1 MYEER
6 VERLMAAMS
15 ARGADAALIAS
26 RENRIF
32 LSGFTGDTGAI
43 LITEKSRTLFVE
55 SRYALQAAMETKGF
69 GIVSTTGG
77 LYNSINDTVIS
88 DGVKRIIYEDNY
100 FTVNQFR
107 SLEKR
112 LRYEELIPAG
122 DLMLRLRAVKDQRE
136 IAVITEAARISDEGF
151 ARVEQLLKVGVTE
164 KELAFQAE
172 MHLRGLDAE
181 GFAFP
186 PVIVSGV
193 RTAMPSANPAPKE
206 VAFGDIVVVN
216 MGIIYKGYCTDCS
229 RTYFMGSADDEAR
242 NLYAAVLAARDEV
255 LGEARTGIPCRG
267 VDSRARAVLTEKGY
281 GEGYLHC
288 VGHGIGLSDRELPVL
303 SLQSSDTL
311 CTNMTVSIGVGA
323 YRSGFGGVRL
333 TDTAVV
339 TPEGAVCLTKVPAE
353 ITVL

>member
-6 VERLMAAMS
+6 VERLLAAMN
-15 ARGADAALIAS
+15 ARGADAVLIAS

-43 LITEKSRTLFVE
+43 LITEKGRTLFVE
-55 SRYALQAAMETKGF
+55 PRYALQAAMETRDF
-69 GIVSTTGG
+69 NIVSTTGG
-77 LYNSINDTVIS
+77 LYNSINDTIIN
-88 DGVKRIIYEDNY
+88 DGVKRIIYEDRY

-122 DLMLRLRAVKDQRE
+122 DVMLRLRAVKDSSE
-136 IAVITEAARISDEGF
+136 ISALTEAARITDEGM
-151 ARVEQLLKVGVTE
+151 ARVEQLLRVGVTE
-164 KELAFQAE
+164 KELALKAE
-172 MHLRGLDAE
+172 MHLRSLDAE

-229 RTYFMGSADDEAR
+229 RTYFMGSADEGAR
-242 NLYAAVLAARDEV
+242 NMYGAVLAARSEV
-255 LGEARTGIPCRG
+255 LAEARTGNPCRN
-267 VDSRARAVLTEKGY
+267 VDAKARAVLNERGY
-281 GEGYLHC
+281 GDGYLHC
-288 VGHGIGLSDRELPVL
+288 VGHGVGLSNRELPII

-311 CTNMTVSIGVGA
+311 CTNMTVSAGVGA
-323 YRSGFGGVRL
+323 YKGGYGGIRI

-339 TPEGAVCLTKVPAE
+339 TPDGAVCLTKTPDELKVM
-353 ITVL
+353 

>member
-6 VERLMAAMS
+6 IERLTAAMN

-55 SRYALQAAMETKGF
+55 PRYALQAAMETKGF

-77 LYNSINDTVIS
+77 LYNSINDTIIS
-88 DGVKRIIYEDNY
+88 DGVRRIIYEDHF

-122 DLMLRLRAVKDQRE
+122 DVMLRLRTVKDQAE
-136 IAVITEAARISDEGF
+136 IKILTEAAGITDNGF

-164 KELAFQAE
+164 KELAFRAE
-172 MHLRGLDAE
+172 MYMREMDAE

-206 VAFGDIVVVN
+206 IAFGDIVVVN

-229 RTYFMGSADDEAR
+229 RTYFMGSANDEAR
-242 NLYAAVLAARDEV
+242 NMYSAVLAARNEV
-255 LGEARTGIPCRG
+255 LSEARTGTPCRN
-267 VDSRARAVLTEKGY
+267 VDSRARAVLNEKGY
-281 GEGYLHC
+281 GDGYLHC
-288 VGHGIGLSDRELPVL
+288 VGHGIGLSDRELPNI

-311 CTNMTVSIGVGA
+311 CTNMTVSIGTGA
-323 YRSGFGGVRL
+323 YRSVFGGVRI

-339 TPEGAVCLTKVPAE
+339 TPEGALCLTRVPTE
-353 ITVL
+353 IIVL

>member
-6 VERLMAAMS
+6 VERLLAAMS

-26 RENRIF
+26 KENRIF

-55 SRYALQAAMETKGF
+55 PRYALQAAMETQGY

-77 LYNSINDTVIS
+77 LYNSINDTIIS
-88 DGVKRIIYEDNY
+88 DGVKRVIYEDHY

-122 DLMLRLRAVKDQRE
+122 DVMLRLRAVKDPDE
-136 IAVITEAARISDEGF
+136 LAILTEAAQITDDGF
-151 ARVEQLLKVGVTE
+151 SRVEQLLKVGVTE
-164 KELAFQAE
+164 KEIVFKAE
-172 MHLRGLDAE
+172 THLKELGAE

-206 VAFGDIVVVN
+206 LAFGDIVVVN

-229 RTYFMGSADDEAR
+229 RTYFIGSADDEAR
-242 NLYAAVLAARDEV
+242 NMYFAVLAARNAV
-255 LGEARTGIPCRG
+255 LHEARTGSPCRS
-267 VDSRARAVLTEKGY
+267 VDSRARSMLSERGY
-281 GEGYLHC
+281 GDGYLHC
-288 VGHGIGLSDRELPVL
+288 VGHGIGLADRELPNI

-323 YRSGFGGVRL
+323 YRSGFGGIRL
-333 TDTAVV
+333 TDTAVI
-339 TPEGAVCLTKVPAE
+339 TPDGAVCLTKIPDDIA
-353 ITVL
+353 VL